1 MKKKKAKKFF
11 TIMIISLL
19 LIYGCIFTTD
29 YVRVSSFREPVFA
42 FATVTADDGGSG
54 VYQGLGYK
62 VKTEKRIDAEYGEVL
77 VSVEMIVFG
86 KTVAAAIT

>member
-1 MKKKKAKKFF
+1 MKKSKKV
-11 TIMIISLL
+11 IIGI
-19 LIYGCIFTTD
+19 LIALIAIWCGIFTTD

-42 FATVTADDGGSG
+42 FAAATADDGGSG
-54 VYQGLGYK
+54 IYHGLGYK

-77 VSVEMIVFG
+77 VSVEMVVFG